1 LIVGTTRK
9 SIILHSRAYSTDD
22 GEDTATVWSNS
33 SLGYSR
39 FAATAASGFCRRR
52 KFACNTNIET
62 LFKDGFW
69 QYSSGMVAADNKIIR
84 FIVDRDWRI
93 WLGLVITIIW
103 ISGGM
108 WYIGLVSETT
118 PTQNFS
124 LEAVGSF
131 LEGAFAPLAFLWLV
145 IGLFIQ
151 QQELANNTEAIRKT
165 TEQSEKQ
172 TQAIAATEMNAR
184 QETFFKIAENVRQQ
198 LGGISGMLLV
208 SGLGPPGSGRIN
220 REQMDDLF
228 SQAAGG
234 DSGVFARMFISMDFL
249 EEGGLEELFFG
260 TKIRIRHTTNFMRT
274 FERLCRLAQ
283 NCDVDGIIEDSLMQ
297 NAFGLLYL
305 RMKKLKPQ
313 ADNEEEP
320 PDC

>member
-1 LIVGTTRK
+1 M
-9 SIILHSRAYSTDD
+9 
-22 GEDTATVWSNS
+22 
-33 SLGYSR
+33 
-39 FAATAASGFCRRR
+39 AS
-52 KFACNTNIET
+52 A
-62 LFKDGFW
+62 
-69 QYSSGMVAADNKIIR
+69 NKIVR

-108 WYIGLVSETT
+108 WYIGLVSEST

-184 QETFFKIAENVRQQ
+184 QETFFKIAESVKHQ

-208 SGLGPPGSGRIN
+208 SGLGPVGSGRIS

-228 SQAAGG
+228 SQTARG
-234 DSGVFARMFISMDFL
+234 DHTVFARMFISMDFL
-249 EEGGLEELFFG
+249 EEGGLGELLYG
-260 TKIRIRHTTNFMRT
+260 TEIRSRHTTNFMRT

-283 NCDVDGIIEDSLMQ
+283 NCDVDGIIEDSLTQ
-297 NAFGLLYL
+297 NAFGLLYR
-305 RMKKLKPQ
+305 RMQEYKPQ
-313 ADNEEEP
+313 AEDDAGPEP
-320 PDC
+320 C